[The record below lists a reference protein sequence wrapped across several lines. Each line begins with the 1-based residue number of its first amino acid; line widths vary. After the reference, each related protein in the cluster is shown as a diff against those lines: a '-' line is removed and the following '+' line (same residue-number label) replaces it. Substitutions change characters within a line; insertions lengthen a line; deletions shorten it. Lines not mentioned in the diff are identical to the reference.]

1 MLGRRKG
8 LSFTRR
14 RKRIETSAIQA
25 GLFWAGECILAFAI
39 GCVLVFYFMSRLTCV
54 GQAMEP
60 SINSGNSVLVNR
72 FSYAMTTPK
81 RGDVIGVPGDKIQ
94 VKDGFVYVNGDLYE
108 TGIGNEQMDY
118 AGLAEEELKVGSDE
132 YFVLGDNRNVSEDS
146 RSADIGNVKKSDIYG
161 KAWFVAYPW
170 DNFGFVT
177 SVK

>member
-81 RGDVIGVPGDKIQ
+81 RGDVIVFK
-94 VKDGFVYVNGDLYE
+94 
-108 TGIGNEQMDY
+108 QMATRMPITTC
-118 AGLAEEELKVGSDE
+118 AG
-132 YFVLGDNRNVSEDS
+132 
-146 RSADIGNVKKSDIYG
+146 
-161 KAWFVAYPW
+161 
-170 DNFGFVT
+170 
-177 SVK
+177 

>member
-81 RGDVIGVPGDKIQ
+81 RGDVIVFKPNGNKNAHYYMRRVIGVPGDKIQ
-94 VKDGFVYVNGDLYE
+94 VKD
-108 TGIGNEQMDY
+108 
-118 AGLAEEELKVGSDE
+118 
-132 YFVLGDNRNVSEDS
+132 
-146 RSADIGNVKKSDIYG
+146 
-161 KAWFVAYPW
+161 
-170 DNFGFVT
+170 
-177 SVK
+177 

>member
-81 RGDVIGVPGDKIQ
+81 RGRCDRIQAKWQQECPLLHAPGNRCAWRQDSGEGWICLCEWR
-94 VKDGFVYVNGDLYE
+94 FV
-108 TGIGNEQMDY
+108 
-118 AGLAEEELKVGSDE
+118 
-132 YFVLGDNRNVSEDS
+132 
-146 RSADIGNVKKSDIYG
+146 
-161 KAWFVAYPW
+161 
-170 DNFGFVT
+170 
-177 SVK
+177 

>member
-81 RGDVIGVPGDKIQ
+81 RGDVIVFKPNGNKNAHYYMRRVIGVPGDKIQ

-118 AGLAEEELKVGSDE
+118 AGLAEEELKVGYDE
-132 YFVLGDNRNVSEDS
+132 YFVLNDRK
-146 RSADIGNVKKSDIYG
+146 ASD
-161 KAWFVAYPW
+161 
-170 DNFGFVT
+170 
-177 SVK
+177 